1 MVDFAGYHMPVKYPL
16 GGLKEHL
23 HCRASVGLFDVSHM
37 GQVRVKGKDAAA
49 FLEKV
54 TVVDTQNLAP
64 GQASL
69 SLIMLESGGI
79 KDDCIITK
87 VADDDFYVVLNAGC
101 KETDLEHWDAHKPAD
116 MDVGIN
122 YSEENSLVAIQG
134 PKS

>member
-1 MVDFAGYHMPVKYPL
+1 M
-16 GGLKEHL
+16 
-23 HCRASVGLFDVSHM
+23 
-37 GQVRVKGKDAAA
+37 RVTGRDAAK

-54 TVVDTQNLAP
+54 TVVDTQSLAP

-69 SLIMLESGGI
+69 SLIMLETGGI
-79 KDDCIITK
+79 KDDCIVTK

-101 KETDLEHWDAHKPAD
+101 KETDLAHWDANKPAD

-122 YSEENSLVAIQG
+122 YSEANSLVAVQG